1 MDSEGI
7 IFRRIKKEDAVTLSE
22 IERGVFGKNAW
33 TVNDFIETVAIE
45 YAYYL
50 VAEER
55 DTGRIVG
62 ICGYRDMCGEADI
75 TNVCIIPEMRKHGIA
90 YEMLKCLMEYGLD
103 HGVKDF
109 TLEVR
114 AKNEA
119 AIGLY
124 EKLGF
129 ISEGVRP
136 GFYEDP
142 KDDALIMWK
151 RGNSS
156 SQV

>member
-7 IFRRIKKEDAVTLSE
+7 IIRKIKKEDAPVLAGIEKE
-22 IERGVFGKNAW
+22 IFGRNAW
-33 TVNDFIETVAIE
+33 SENDFLETIAIE

-50 VAEER
+50 VAEESGS
-55 DTGRIVG
+55 GRIVG
-62 ICGYRDMCGEADI
+62 MCGYRDMCGEADI
-75 TNVCIIPEMRKHGIA
+75 TNVCIVPDMRRQGIA
-90 YEMLKCLMEYGLD
+90 LRMLEELIEYGLSN
-103 HGVKDF
+103 GVREF

-129 ISEGVRP
+129 VSEGVRP

-151 RGNSS
+151 R
-156 SQV
+156 

>member
-1 MDSEGI
+1 MDTESI

-22 IERGVFGKNAW
+22 IEREIFGRNAW

-50 VAEER
+50 VAEEK

-75 TNVCIIPEMRKHGIA
+75 TNVCIIPEMRKQGIA
-90 YEMLKCLMEYGLD
+90 YEMLKCLMEYGSD

-114 AKNEA
+114 SQNEA

-129 ISEGVRP
+129 KSEGVRP
-136 GFYEDP
+136 HFYEDP

-151 RGNSS
+151 RGISS